1 MLLFFVICTLGF
13 LFYYGN
19 KTALVLE
26 EKEQARTI
34 TGGRKQAAP
43 SYMNPKSITTPLS
56 SVLQGLKQQQ
66 ANPTCAFRKYPP
78 KRYYGLTD
86 SKWPDFLET
95 AEYIFGERPQLLQQ
109 GQVQPEDETA
119 VKLCVDQS
127 EWYTKEATILP
138 FADGTNPSILR
149 LHNNPRI
156 DDSITNM
163 FPKEAKYLATICMTN
178 SQCAWKDSPQE
189 IQDYHI
195 STQEEPTT
203 ERTVLL
209 VLDQHFRT
217 LQEATMYL
225 HVDAKYGRIRR
236 PTGNNI
242 PIRAMALDDAR
253 LFTNHGQIWVSY
265 REGRNFGYEKQ
276 VLNPVHFHY
285 NDNDQNKNQ
294 QQPQFEVT
302 LKASETTTFSGGPR
316 NMALIDNVETNEL
329 QSLTWVDPITVINV
343 DDGVPRGSPPQ
354 RSRRLMTTERKTEK
368 KKRSD
373 FHGTNGSMLYLPHIP
388 RSIWELGIFIDHLV
402 VKRIRMRALD
412 IIMPMPFLPFRRNRP
427 FISND

>member
-1 MLLFFVICTLGF
+1 MMRVLGNRERELLHQSRPNLRKNNSSSLGSSNKKKGGRIRVSLMTFVSGCMLLFFVICTLGF

-209 VLDQHFRT
+209 VLDQHF
-217 LQEATMYL
+217 L
-225 HVDAKYGRIRR
+225 
-236 PTGNNI
+236 PC
-242 PIRAMALDDAR
+242 
-253 LFTNHGQIWVSY
+253 
-265 REGRNFGYEKQ
+265 
-276 VLNPVHFHY
+276 
-285 NDNDQNKNQ
+285 
-294 QQPQFEVT
+294 
-302 LKASETTTFSGGPR
+302 
-316 NMALIDNVETNEL
+316 
-329 QSLTWVDPITVINV
+329 
-343 DDGVPRGSPPQ
+343 
-354 RSRRLMTTERKTEK
+354 
-368 KKRSD
+368 KKRPCICTWMPNMEEFVVLRAITFPSGPWCWMMQD
-373 FHGTNGSMLYLPHIP
+373 SLPIMVKFGSVIEKAVILVM
-388 RSIWELGIFIDHLV
+388 RSKF
-402 VKRIRMRALD
+402 
-412 IIMPMPFLPFRRNRP
+412 
-427 FISND
+427 